1 MDECA
6 AFYVRSAD
14 DILIGAR
21 TREELEQLAGE
32 ARRIINGRK
41 LGLSESKTK
50 ILEPGEPFSFLGW
63 QISGGRIDLLP
74 EELRDL
80 RRFLQREARRLL
92 NECRKREIA
101 PFFRQMMIVPYANKL
116 SEDLGLT
123 KAFRVVSVPDGLR
136 EADRML
142 CDMIRVVVSGKTGN
156 AKYRIRYRDIKKWGY
171 QSLVTRWYREL
182 SEKGP
187 AEYPAGMEAPRE
199 FRPQKALRNR

>member
-1 MDECA
+1 M
-6 AFYVRSAD
+6 
-14 DILIGAR
+14 
-21 TREELEQLAGE
+21 
-32 ARRIINGRK
+32 
-41 LGLSESKTK
+41 
-50 ILEPGEPFSFLGW
+50 
-63 QISGGRIDLLP
+63 
-74 EELRDL
+74 
-80 RRFLQREARRLL
+80 
-92 NECRKREIA
+92 
-101 PFFRQMMIVPYANKL
+101 FRQMMIVPYANKL

-123 KAFRVVSVPDGLR
+123 KAFRVVSVPEGLR

>member
-6 AFYVRSAD
+6 AFYARSAD
-14 DILIGAR
+14 DILVGAR
-21 TREELEQLAGE
+21 TREELEQLAKE

-41 LGLSESKTK
+41 LCLSEDKTR
-50 ILEPGEPFSFLGW
+50 ILEPGEQFSFLGW

-80 RRFLQREARRLL
+80 RHFLQREARRLL
-92 NECRKREIA
+92 NECRKRKIA
-101 PFFRQMMIVPYANKL
+101 PLFRQMMIVPYANKL

-171 QSLVTRWYREL
+171 QSLVTRWYREIA
-182 SEKGP
+182 EKGP
-187 AEYPAGMEAPRE
+187 AEYPAGMGAPRE
-199 FRPQKALRNR
+199 FRPQRALRNR